1 MKRVYVEIDY
11 IKIKWIYAKKMT
23 NMVFLIL
30 YMCVLTTKER
40 DRENIEPLQ
49 ANEYI
54 DVEKEMRV

>member
-1 MKRVYVEIDY
+1 
-11 IKIKWIYAKKMT
+11 MT